1 MPRSRL
7 GELEEQILL
16 TVLRLGGESYAVP
29 VARELGR
36 LTAREV
42 SPATAYM
49 VLRRLEGRGLWS
61 RRWGR
66 RLRNVAADRVAS
78 TAWSM
83 SRPCRP
89 SESRETRCSRCGTAS
104 RPHWARHDR
113 PRSRPVPAPAG
124 GSPSPRGGEGRG
136 ARGPARALVTGHRS
150 TSPDGSELV
159 ADTTARRGAARS
171 AAVRTRWRGPD
182 LPGIVG

>member
-49 VLRRLEGRGLWS
+49 VLRRLEGRGLLVS
-61 RRWGR
+61 SVGTPAPERGGRPRRFYR
-66 RLRNVAADRVAS
+66 VVDEQALPALR
-78 TAWSM
+78 
-83 SRPCRP
+83 
-89 SESRETRCSRCGTAS
+89 ESRNAMLALWDGLE
-104 RPHWARHDR
+104 ARL
-113 PRSRPVPAPAG
+113 G
-124 GSPSPRGGEGRG
+124 PS
-136 ARGPARALVTGHRS
+136 
-150 TSPDGSELV
+150 
-159 ADTTARRGAARS
+159 
-171 AAVRTRWRGPD
+171 
-182 LPGIVG
+182 